1 MLDEVRACVEAKIN
15 SVETYLDVPAGG
27 LDSFKA
33 ELMAFA
39 EPFNNATAFET
50 AFAQSPLNQQF
61 MGFYTKFPPKPYTMT
76 AEDKAFVRQTT
87 KEMFEENKSQIVHD
101 ALADAADSAL
111 LEAKSAARTARR
123 QAMIESGTFDDYT
136 RMSNTIEDV
145 QIAGGLLK
153 GLFKK
158 KKRDDEE

>member
-39 EPFNNATAFET
+39 EPFSNATAFET

-87 KEMFEENKSQIVHD
+87 KEMFEENKSQIVQD
-101 ALADAADSAL
+101 ALADAADAAM

-123 QAMIESGTFDDYT
+123 QAMIEAGVFDDYT
-136 RMSNTIEDV
+136 RASNKVDDV
-145 QIAGGLLK
+145 KILA
-153 GLFKK
+153 GLFRKK
-158 KKRDDEE
+158 K